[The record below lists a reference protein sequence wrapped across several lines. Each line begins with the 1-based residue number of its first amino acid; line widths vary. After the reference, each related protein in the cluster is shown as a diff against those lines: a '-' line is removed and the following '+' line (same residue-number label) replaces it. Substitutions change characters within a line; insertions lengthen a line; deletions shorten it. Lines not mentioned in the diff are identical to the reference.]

1 MELERVAGLL
11 PEVVLQIADLI
22 GFPATARLLDKFGGT
37 TFPIGKGLRAL
48 GAHRAELLRETVGV
62 DNAALLVKK
71 FGGEVLYLPR
81 CDRALRELRNQRFLS
96 EFAALRSSGTSGN
109 MAMTQLCPV
118 YGFSDRFAWELVRE
132 SKSAA
137 VTHSQ
142 QSLF

>member
-48 GAHRAELLRETVGV
+48 GARRAELLRETIGS
-62 DNAALLVKK
+62 DNAAQLVNV
-71 FGGEVLYLPR
+71 FGGSTLYLPR

-96 EFAALRSSGTSGN
+96 EFAALRESGTSGV
-109 MAMTQLCPV
+109 MAMTQLCPA

-132 SKSAA
+132 SKNA